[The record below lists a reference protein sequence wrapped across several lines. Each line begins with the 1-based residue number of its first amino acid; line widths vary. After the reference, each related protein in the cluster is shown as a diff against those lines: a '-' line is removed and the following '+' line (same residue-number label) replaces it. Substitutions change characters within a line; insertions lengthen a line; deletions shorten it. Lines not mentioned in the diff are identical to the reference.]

1 MLRKTYGV
9 PGKIETVMV
18 LKSGKNDVVVNFK
31 GGSIVDFARHPA
43 SYATTNPIH
52 QAIIENSVQFQRGE
66 IKLLSSIEVADPH
79 HEIAAAPKK
88 NVVAPKVVAPK
99 AAPKKAEE
107 PKQEEPKSEVKEF
120 PDVTG
125 TQAAIKVLAE
135 YGVDPN
141 LVSNKTDAKRYASE
155 LNISFPNL

>member
-66 IKLLSSIEVADPH
+66 IKLLSSIEVADQH
-79 HEIAAAPKK
+79 HEVAAAQKK

-107 PKQEEPKSEVKEF
+107 PKQEDVKEY
-120 PDVTG
+120 PEVTG

>member
-18 LKSGKNDVVVNFK
+18 LKSGKNDVVINFK

-52 QAIIENSVQFQRGE
+52 QAIIENSAEFKRGE
-66 IKLLSSIEVADPH
+66 IKLLSCIEIG
-79 HEIAAAPKK
+79 ETAAAAVKK
-88 NVVAPKVVAPK
+88 SDAN
-99 AAPKKAEE
+99 
-107 PKQEEPKSEVKEF
+107 VKEY
-120 PDVTG
+120 PEVTG
-125 TQAAIKVLAE
+125 TQKAIEVLKE
-135 YGVDPN
+135 YGVDAAS
-141 LVSNKTDAKRYASE
+141 VKTKADAKKYAAQ

>member
-18 LKSGKNDVVVNFK
+18 LKSGKNDVVINFK

-52 QAIIENSVQFQRGE
+52 QAIIENSAEFKRAE
-66 IKLLSSIEVADPH
+66 IKLLSCIDLGET
-79 HEIAAAPKK
+79 AAAPKK
-88 NVVAPKVVAPK
+88 SGAGIKDYP
-99 AAPKKAEE
+99 E
-107 PKQEEPKSEVKEF
+107 
-120 PDVTG
+120 VTG
-125 TQAAIKVLAE
+125 TQKAIEVLKGL
-135 YGVDPN
+135 GVDTTN
-141 LVSNKTDAKRYASE
+141 VKTKADAKRIAAE